1 MMLRVL
7 VLLLSVLFTSG
18 AFAQA
23 VPKQTTPP
31 AVTPKATTPATGT
44 PKAATPTG
52 PATGTPKA
60 AAPATA
66 PATPPRVALPTPPA
80 GPLPTAVIAIVDVN
94 YVRSNSAA
102 GRNITNQLRAIQ
114 DVFSAEISKIE
125 DQLRV
130 QDQELQRQQAILAP
144 EAFAGRRREFEAAV
158 DAAQRLVDD
167 RNRTLDRLL
176 SEAMTKVNTSLSQ
189 VLQDLSATRAYNVV
203 VDRNNTLLWYSAQ
216 TMDLTAEVLAQLDQR
231 LPTVEVPVPAT
242 R

>member
-1 MMLRVL
+1 MLRVL
-7 VLLLSVLFTSG
+7 VLLASVLFASG

-44 PKAATPTG
+44 PKAATPTA

-80 GPLPTAVIAIVDVN
+80 GPLPAAVIAIVDVN

-102 GRNITNQLRAIQ
+102 GRNITTQLRAIQ

-144 EAFAGRRREFEAAV
+144 EAFASRRREFEAAV

-189 VLQDLSATRAYNVV
+189 VLQDLSTARAYNVV